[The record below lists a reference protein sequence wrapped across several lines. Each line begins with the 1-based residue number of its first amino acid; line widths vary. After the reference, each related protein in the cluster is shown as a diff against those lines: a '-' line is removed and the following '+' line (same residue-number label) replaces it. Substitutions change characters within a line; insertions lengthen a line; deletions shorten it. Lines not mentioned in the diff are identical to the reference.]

1 MKRTNIYL
9 DDDQLALLRGLGESR
24 GEPVAALV
32 REAVDAWLSAQGA
45 RQIPRDEWESRF
57 DALLRRRDRIAKE
70 HGFTEEEVERD
81 VMEAIREVRKAR
93 AARRR

>member
-9 DDDQLALLRGLGESR
+9 DDDQLELLRGLGQARS
-24 GEPVAALV
+24 EPVAALV
-32 REAVDAWLSAQGA
+32 REAVDAWLTAQGA
-45 RQIPRDEWESRF
+45 RRVPRDEWERRF

-70 HGFTEEEVERD
+70 HDFTEEEVERD
-81 VMEAIREVRKAR
+81 VVEAIREVRKAR

>member
-45 RQIPRDEWESRF
+45 RRIPRDEWESRF
-57 DALLRRRDRIAKE
+57 DELLRRRDRLAKE

-93 AARRR
+93 AARSR

>member
-9 DDDQLALLRGLGESR
+9 DDEQLELLRRLGEQR

-32 REAVDAWLSAQGA
+32 RTAVDSWLEAQGA
-45 RQIPRDEWESRF
+45 RRLDDDEWTRRF
-57 DALLRRRDRIAKE
+57 DRLLTKRRRLAEEGGFSAK
-70 HGFTEEEVERD
+70 EVERD
-81 VMEAIREVRKAR
+81 VTRAVKEVRRAK